1 MYSYSHRLTTL
12 PMNDD
17 QYLKHSLDMLSE
29 FAQTLVTRTEH
40 LPEDDSLR
48 ELAAA
53 FQALPESADDIY
65 TEGAGLVGRLFTT
78 YPDFAPT
85 LPRALLWFLGGDC
98 LHYMADDEIDLFQQL
113 DDMRGSAASR
123 GETLDLRAARAKLLK
138 LQ

>member
-1 MYSYSHRLTTL
+1 
-12 PMNDD
+12 MNDD
-17 QYLKHSLDMLSE
+17 QYLKHCLDILSE
-29 FAQTLVTRTEH
+29 FAQTLAMRTEH
-40 LPEDDSLR
+40 LPQDDSLR

-65 TEGAGLVGRLFTT
+65 TEGAVLVARLFTT

-98 LHYMADDEIDLFQQL
+98 LHYMPDDEIDLFQEL
-113 DDMRGSAASR
+113 DDLRGAAASK